1 MDSNRNVGRRDFLAV
16 SGALSGLLAA
26 GGPLALL
33 ASARAG
39 ADDVKALSGKQAA
52 CVLSIAR
59 TIAPHD
65 SLEDAAY
72 AVVVRSIDLDVAAN
86 PSTRALVSSGLESL
100 GDGFVAATETA
111 RVQML
116 TAIETSEF
124 FRLMRSRTLAT
135 LYSTELAYAHFGY
148 EGEAFSKGGYLA
160 RGFDQLDWLPDVPLE
175 DSGPRY

>member
-26 GGPLALL
+26 AGPLALL
-33 ASARAG
+33 APARAWCLEL
-39 ADDVKALSGKQAA
+39 KALSSAQAA

-59 TIAPHD
+59 TVAPHD

-72 AVVVRSIDLDVAAN
+72 AIVVRSIDLDVAGN
-86 PSTRALVSSGLESL
+86 PSTRALVTAGLAGL
-100 GDGFVAATETA
+100 GDGFAAATEPA

-116 TAIETSEF
+116 TAIEQSEF
-124 FRLMRSRTLAT
+124 FRFMRSRTLAT